1 MGASVAAI
9 LEILAAIRRE
19 AAAAGADEAA
29 DDLERM
35 DSAAR
40 RLAALVGELADDGA
54 VASRAGSDIE
64 TLCAA
69 LRHDL
74 RTPINALKGYG
85 EILLE
90 DCESEGAAPLAAGL
104 RDLLSH
110 VETLLRS
117 IDLLIRPPRGGG
129 PPAPHTAGQDEAS
142 GMIEALA
149 RSMEAETARR
159 AVPRHHGCILVVDD
173 NQNNREVLERAL
185 VRDGHRVV
193 LAGSGRQALEL
204 VGEYPFDLILL
215 DVMMPEMSGFEVLV
229 ALKRD
234 EDRRAVPVI
243 MISALDEVA
252 SIARCLE
259 AGAEDYLGKPFNPVL
274 LRVRINASLERKR
287 LRDLERAYLAAVEQE
302 LNVARDLQTS
312 ILPKT
317 FPVGRGMVG
326 HGLMV
331 PAREVGGDF
340 YDFIPLDGDR
350 MGIAIGDVSG
360 KGVPAALFMA
370 ISRTLLRVL
379 ALSGLPPGECLARL
393 NDLLCEENDQSM
405 FVTLIYGILDRRNGS
420 FTYANGGHHWP
431 ALIKA
436 DGAVRWVEGEGG
448 NDMLLGVIKDNDYHD
463 REIRLDVGDMI
474 FLYTD
479 GVIEAFDTDGHEFT
493 SQRLAKVL
501 GWHGWHTP
509 ERLIGA
515 VLDAVR
521 AFERGA
527 DQTDDIT
534 CVAVRLDRSG
544 SEDGWE
550 EIRIANRVRDLSQVV
565 AALEEFCRRHDI
577 PARIQGH
584 LDLALDEIVTNVISY
599 AYDDGAR
606 HEILVRLRLDGR
618 RVEAEVVDDGC
629 HHVPLERPPPEL
641 DKPLEER
648 TIGGLGIHLVKTLM
662 DTVEYRRE
670 NGHNHL
676 YFSKCLD

>member
-1 MGASVAAI
+1 MGVSVAAI
-9 LEILAAIRRE
+9 LECLAAIRRE
-19 AAAAGADEAA
+19 AAAAGLDAA
-29 DDLERM
+29 AGDLERM

-40 RLAALVGELADDGA
+40 RLAALVGELADDEA
-54 VASRAGSDIE
+54 MASRAGSDIE

-90 DCESEGAAPLAAGL
+90 DCESDPAAPLAAGL
-104 RDLLSH
+104 RDLLSRI
-110 VETLLRS
+110 ETLLRS
-117 IDLLIRPPRGGG
+117 IDLRIRPPHGGA
-129 PPAPHTAGQDEAS
+129 PAPAHTAGRDEAS

-149 RSMEAETARR
+149 RSMEAESGRHA
-159 AVPRHHGCILVVDD
+159 APRHHGCILVVDD

-193 LAGSGRQALEL
+193 LAASGRQALDL
-204 VGEYPFDLILL
+204 VGEFPFDLILL
-215 DVMMPEMSGFEVLV
+215 DVMMPEMSGYEVLV

-234 EDRRAVPVI
+234 EGRRAIPVI

-287 LRDLERAYLAAVEQE
+287 LRDVERAYLAAVEQE

-317 FPVGRGMVG
+317 FPAEGGVVG

-350 MGIAIGDVSG
+350 LGIAIGDVSG
-360 KGVPAALFMA
+360 KGIPAALFMA
-370 ISRTLLRVL
+370 ISRTLLRGL
-379 ALSGLPPGECLARL
+379 AQSGLSPGACLARL
-393 NDLLCEENDQSM
+393 NELLCEENDQSM
-405 FVTLIYGILDRRNGS
+405 FVTLIYGILDRRNGR

-436 DGAVRWVEGEGG
+436 DGAVRWVEGD
-448 NDMLLGVIKDNDYHD
+448 NDMLLGVIRGNDYND
-463 REIRLDVGDMI
+463 REIRLDDGDMV

-479 GVIEAFDTDGHEFT
+479 GVIEAFDTDGNEFT

-509 ERLIGA
+509 DKLIGA

-527 DQTDDIT
+527 VQTDDIT
-534 CVAVRLDRSG
+534 CVAVRFDRSG
-544 SEDGWE
+544 LEGGWE
-550 EIRIANRVRDLSQVV
+550 EIRIANRVQDLSKVV
-565 AALEEFCRRHDI
+565 SALEEFCRRRDV
-577 PARIQGH
+577 PPRVQGH
-584 LDLALDEIVTNVISY
+584 LDLALDEIVTNVVSY
-599 AYDDGAR
+599 AYDDDAR
-606 HEILVRLRLDGR
+606 HEILVRMRLHGR
-618 RVEAEVVDDGC
+618 RVEVEVVDDGR
-629 HHVPLERPPPEL
+629 HHVPLERPPPAT
-641 DKPLEER
+641 DAPLEER
-648 TIGGLGIHLVKTLM
+648 PVGGLGIHLVKTLM

-676 YFSKCLD
+676 GFSKCLD